1 MVRLKQTTIM
11 RTDTFAH
18 LENLCRSKRIVCER
32 NGRKI
37 NLITPDGSVNAECE
51 SLAEAF
57 DTLKNDPTFANL
69 PIVLAKAPEA
79 PKTPV
84 DYHASLILAID
95 ELHRKAGS
103 QYLRDLSQLAMDYA
117 RHNKLERDY
126 LNAVAEAFEG
136 VGVDDTTRNVR
147 TRNALNALNKF
158 RGQKGGQS

>member
-1 MVRLKQTTIM
+1 M

-57 DTLKNDPTFANL
+57 DTLKNDNTFAKL
-69 PIVLAKAPEA
+69 PIVLAKPACDQP
-79 PKTPV
+79 PV
-84 DYHASLILAID
+84 DFHASLILAID

-117 RHNKLERDY
+117 RHNQSEAQKLKDF
-126 LNAVAEAFEG
+126 AHSVARSACLDQKVSGKCICFSCEAKRLI
-136 VGVDDTTRNVR
+136 DT
-147 TRNALNALNKF
+147 
-158 RGQKGGQS
+158 KGGQS